1 MREKLNVL
9 DLPGM
14 DTGKCSEDEL
24 EVKHLYDQAM
34 VIDNI
39 CQYEFLQY
47 APDIASNFKDIF
59 HSGTVFS
66 SLPKARNFTYLHNI
80 DCR

>member
-1 MREKLNVL
+1 
-9 DLPGM
+9 M

-80 DCR
+80 DSR